1 MIRSRCMSVGHD
13 DESLLTMYWTPLLS
27 TEQRRMELAKRC
39 PYSVQTW
46 EIASSSFHWM
56 CCSVTTAVAGSHRC
70 QWIALP
76 SW

>member
-1 MIRSRCMSVGHD
+1 MSVGHD

-27 TEQRRMELAKRC
+27 TEQRRMELAKRW

-56 CCSVTTAVAGSHRC
+56 CCSVTTAVVGSHRC